1 MKALDSIL
9 ESLPVLLKGA
19 VITVEVTAIA
29 VLLGTIIGLLAS
41 LARLS
46 KGRFWRLAAG
56 AYIDFFRGTPLL
68 VQIFIIYFGLPAI
81 MRVITGEPWRVNPWV
96 AAITACSINSG
107 AYIAEIFR
115 AGIQSI
121 DRGQMEAAR
130 SLGMSQGQA
139 MRYIILPQAF
149 KRVIP
154 PLGNEFIAML
164 KDTSLL
170 AVIGFEELFRK
181 GQLIVAVKYN
191 PFEIY
196 LTAAFLYL
204 IMTMTISRWVAYME
218 RRLKTGDQN

>member
-1 MKALDSIL
+1 MKIFDSIIQ
-9 ESLPVLLKGA
+9 SLPVLIQGA
-19 VITVEVTAIA
+19 VITVEITAIS
-29 VLLGTIIGLLAS
+29 VLLGTMIGLIAS
-41 LARLS
+41 LGRLSKARLS
-46 KGRFWRLAAG
+46 RILAG
-56 AYIDFFRGTPLL
+56 IYVDFIRGTPLL
-68 VQIFIIYFGLPAI
+68 VQIFIIYFGIPAF
-81 MRVITGEPWRVNPWV
+81 MRTLTGEIWRVNDWV

-115 AGIQSI
+115 SGIQSI

-130 SLGMSQGQA
+130 SLGMTHRQA
-139 MRYIILPQAF
+139 MLHIILPQAF

-170 AVIGFEELFRK
+170 AVIGIAELTRR

-196 LTAAFLYL
+196 LMVAFIYL
-204 IMTMTISRWVAYME
+204 IMTLSISRWVAYME
-218 RRLKTGDQN
+218 RRLQTSDYN